1 MSHPVVSNIDPCER
15 GVQPPSC
22 GISNTVLA
30 VAAALFAG
38 VFVGLAVAGSMGSRS
53 RLTARQAS
61 GSAVP
66 MSIVDALRVELDAEH
81 CVAITYQSGHMQ

>member
-1 MSHPVVSNIDPCER
+1 MSYPVVSNIDPYER
-15 GVQPPSC
+15 GVQAPIC

-38 VFVGLAVAGSMGSRS
+38 AFVGLAVAGSMGSRS

-81 CVAITYQSGHMQ
+81 CVAITYQWGHMQ